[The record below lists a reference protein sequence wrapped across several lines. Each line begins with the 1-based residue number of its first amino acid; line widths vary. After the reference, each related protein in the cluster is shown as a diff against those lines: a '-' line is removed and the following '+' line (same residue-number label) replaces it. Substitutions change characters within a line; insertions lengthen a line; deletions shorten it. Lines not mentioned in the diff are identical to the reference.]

1 MENEHN
7 KLYPEDQQKVDE
19 YLKAGYNDVERK
31 PFKPFKLLLILA
43 ASVTSMTVL
52 SLWLASFVGIG

>member
-7 KLYPEDQQKVDE
+7 KLYPEDQAKVDE
-19 YLKAGYNDVERK
+19 YLQAGYNDVERK

-43 ASVTSMTVL
+43 ASVTSMTLL
-52 SLWLASFVGIG
+52 SLWLATLIGIE